1 MDKETKV
8 KLAEIIVETLGGI
21 PADTDGWRQM
31 ATLGSRLRM
40 MGVDFRQYGYAKLR
54 PFIESFDNI
63 LELRQVESLWLLM
76 SVMMASLP
84 IVPNPASTGSLTDR

>member
-21 PADTDGWRQM
+21 PADVDGWKQM

-63 LELRQVESLWLLM
+63 LELRQVESAHDDKIKVCYVRLR
-76 SVMMASLP
+76 LP
-84 IVPNPASTGSLTDR
+84 SGLNYGR